1 MHCLMSK
8 SGRPGFSLVELLV
21 VIAIIGVLIALLL
34 PAVQSA
40 RESARRLAC
49 RNNLKQL
56 GLAVLNYES
65 SMRRLPASGLV
76 KHDAAVYVPFDPKP
90 GSGREGSMLSWI
102 VEILPQLDESPLYD
116 QFDFSRTAIDQP
128 KNPQAQPI
136 ASIVCPSDSAQG
148 SNYVDADL
156 TGGRRFAKGNYAAF
170 TSPYHIDLQN
180 WYPGAL
186 VANRRQRINAIT
198 DGTSH
203 TFCLGEIRTR
213 SNPADQRGA
222 WALAWSGA
230 TLLAFDGH
238 PLPNFGSDSLTVG
251 EAAPGYVF
259 GSVGGE
265 RPPNGANPDM
275 LYECSDSAAAKAE
288 GMPCEVGSGFYSA
301 APRSNHPGG
310 VNVVFLDGH
319 VDFIQDTIDL
329 RAMAYLIS
337 INDGQVIGSYQSE

>member
-1 MHCLMSK
+1 MWQPNT
-8 SGRPGFSLVELLV
+8 RGFSLIELLV

-40 RESARRLAC
+40 REAARRLGC

-56 GLAVLNYES
+56 ALAVLNYES
-65 SMRRLPASGLV
+65 ATRRLPSSGMV
-76 KHDAAVYVPFDPKP
+76 KADPAAYVPFDPKP
-90 GSGREGSMLSWI
+90 ASGREGSMLSWV
-102 VEILPQLDESPLYD
+102 VEILPHFEEISLYN
-116 QFDFSRTAIDQP
+116 QFDLSASALNQP
-128 KNPQAQPI
+128 TNPQTKPI
-136 ASIVCPSDSAQG
+136 ASLVCPSDSAQG
-148 SNYVDADL
+148 SVYVDANL
-156 TGGRRFAKGNYAAF
+156 TGGRQFAKGNYAAF

-186 VANRRQRINAIT
+186 TANLRQRINAVT

-213 SNPADQRGA
+213 SNPKDQRGA

-238 PLPNFGSDSLTVG
+238 PSPNLGLSSLTVG
-251 EAAPGYVF
+251 QPAPSYLF
-259 GSVGGE
+259 ASVGGE
-265 RPPNGANPDM
+265 RPPNGDVPDM
-275 LYECSDSAAAKAE
+275 LYDCADSAAAKAE
-288 GMPCEVGSGFYSA
+288 GMPCDVGAGFFSA

-319 VDFIQDTIDL
+319 VDFIPDAIDP

-337 INDGQVIGSYQSE
+337 INDGQVIGNYQSD